1 MHSLKF
7 FEHPLDPVDRKVAM
21 QPFPDITMAALEV
34 TTISDLKL
42 EVAERRN
49 RRGVEEYFLGCGSVR
64 KSDQPLI
71 EAKLDEFSVPLWDRR
86 VFSSTKLK
94 KELIGVKIKLIKLI
108 RFHTKKIRFLKV
120 LEDAGRCQD
129 ETSIL
134 GGHLRFPWE

>member
-7 FEHPLDPVDRKVAM
+7 FEHPLNTLDRKVAV
-21 QPFPDITMAALEV
+21 QPLPEITMAALEV
-34 TTISDLKL
+34 TTIRDLKL

-49 RRGVEEYFLGCGSVR
+49 RRGFKKYFLWCGSIR
-64 KSDQPLI
+64 KSNQPLI
-71 EAKLDEFSVPLWDRR
+71 EATLDEFSVPLWNRG
-86 VFSSTKLK
+86 FFPSTKPK

-108 RFHTKKIRFLKV
+108 RFYTKKIRFLKV

-134 GGHLRFPWE
+134 GGHLGFPRG

>member
-49 RRGVEEYFLGCGSVR
+49 RRGFEKYFLGCGSVR
-64 KSDQPLI
+64 KSNQPLI
-71 EAKLDEFSVPLWDRR
+71 EAKLDEFSVPLWNRG
-86 VFSSTKLK
+86 VFSSTKSK
-94 KELIGVKIKLIKLI
+94 KELIGVQIKLIKLI
-108 RFHTKKIRFLKV
+108 RVYIEKIRFLKV
-120 LEDAGRCQD
+120 LEKAGKSQN

-134 GGHLRFPWE
+134 GGHLGFPRG

>member
-1 MHSLKF
+1 MHSLEF
-7 FEHPLDPVDRKVAM
+7 FEHPLDPVDRKITV
-21 QPFPDITMAALEV
+21 QPLPDITMAALEV

-49 RRGVEEYFLGCGSVR
+49 RRGFKKYFLGCGSVR

-134 GGHLRFPWE
+134 GGHP